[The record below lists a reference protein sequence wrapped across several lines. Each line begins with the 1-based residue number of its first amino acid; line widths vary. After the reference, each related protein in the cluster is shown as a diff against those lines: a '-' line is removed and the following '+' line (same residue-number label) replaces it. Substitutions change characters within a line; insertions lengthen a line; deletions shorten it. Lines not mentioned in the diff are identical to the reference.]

1 MFLRVD
7 GTIDHRIMQI
17 DAHDDGL
24 NSWSMRRVAPPAHL
38 AGLIRGYT
46 DYDECTGG
54 FTTRREL
61 PHGEGVLIFNLGEP
75 IAIIAGDGRELCVG
89 TSQAFVA
96 GFHLRPALSVSSGS
110 QRGIEIDLPLTSLRR
125 LLGLPMDI
133 LRDGAVNIDGILGQ
147 EAERLGAK
155 LADAPTLAARIRLID
170 RFLIHRFATTSALAE
185 AQIAALRMLAS
196 PENDI
201 MEVACA
207 IGWSRKH
214 LANRVRDIVGV
225 GPRSFRRVLRFQR
238 AVAMITP
245 AYAPNWA
252 GLAIDAGYYDQSH
265 LIREF
270 GELAEMTPTDYL
282 ARMMPNGG
290 GLIEA

>member
-7 GTIDHRIMQI
+7 GAIDHRIMRI

-24 NSWSMRRVAPPAHL
+24 NRWSMQRIAPPARL

-46 DYDECTGG
+46 DYEECTGG
-54 FTTRREL
+54 FTMRREL
-61 PHGEGVLIFNLGEP
+61 PHGEGVLIFNLGAP
-75 IAIIAGDGRELCVG
+75 IAIIAGDGRQLSLG
-89 TSQAFVA
+89 TGQAFVA

-125 LLGLPMDI
+125 LLALPMDT
-133 LRDGAVNIDGILGQ
+133 LLDGTVNVGDIIGSDVG
-147 EAERLGAK
+147 RLGTK
-155 LADAPTLAARIRLID
+155 LANAPTLAARIGLID
-170 RFLIHRFATTSALAE
+170 MFLIHRLAATPALSVE
-185 AQIAALRMLAS
+185 QMVALRMLAS

-201 MEVACA
+201 MDVARA

-214 LANRVRDIVGV
+214 LANRVRDVVGV

-238 AVAMITP
+238 GIAMISP
-245 AYAPNWA
+245 ACAPNWA

-282 ARMMPNGG
+282 RRMMPNGG
-290 GLIEA
+290 GLVEA

>member
-1 MFLRVD
+1 M
-7 GTIDHRIMQI
+7 DHRIVRV

-24 NSWSMRRVAPPAHL
+24 NSWSMRRIAPPTRL
-38 AGLIRGYT
+38 ASLIRSYT
-46 DYDECTGG
+46 DYEERTGG

-61 PHGEGVLIFNLGEP
+61 PHGEGVLIFNLGKP
-75 IAIIAGDGRELCVG
+75 IAIIAGDGRQLCVG
-89 TSQAFVA
+89 TGQAFVA
-96 GFHLRPALSVSSGS
+96 GFHLRPALSVSRGS

-125 LLGLPMDI
+125 LLGLPMDK
-133 LRDGAVNIDGILGQ
+133 LLDGVMNVGHILGP

-155 LADAPTLAARIRLID
+155 LANAPTLAARIRLID
-170 RFLIHRFATTSALAE
+170 VFLIHRLSATSALSG
-185 AQIAALRMLAS
+185 QQMAALSLLAL

-201 MEVACA
+201 MDVARA

-214 LANRVRDIVGV
+214 LANRVRDVVGV

-238 AVAMITP
+238 AIGMITS
-245 AYAPNWA
+245 AQAPNWA
-252 GLAIDAGYYDQSH
+252 GLASDAGYYDQSH

-290 GLIEA
+290 GLVEA